1 MRVRQFLLDVT
12 AIMSDYYERL
22 GLPRRFSVDEAEVER
37 RYLAQ
42 SRLLHPDFHGGASDA
57 EQATAIAQ
65 TATLNQAYTTLKDPF
80 RRAEYLLSLLGGPT
94 AGQEKS
100 QDQSFLMQMM
110 ETREQMD
117 EIRATGG
124 SLRELDA
131 DLVAQFSAVLADVG
145 SRFAKIESQESPPP
159 ADLVAIRRQLN
170 AARTIQSLLRD
181 LHGTPDRG

>member
-1 MRVRQFLLDVT
+1 
-12 AIMSDYYERL
+12 MSDYYERL
-22 GLPRRFSVDEAEVER
+22 GLPRRFSIDEAEVER

-42 SRLLHPDFHGGASDA
+42 SRQFHPDFHGGASDA
-57 EQATAIAQ
+57 DQLFVIEQ
-65 TATLNQAYTTLKDPF
+65 TASLNQAYTTLKDPF

-117 EIRATGG
+117 EIRAAGG
-124 SLRELDA
+124 SLSELEA
-131 DLVAQFSAVLADVG
+131 DLMGQFSVVIADVA
-145 SRFAKIESQESPPP
+145 SRFAKIESQPTPLPTE
-159 ADLVAIRRQLN
+159 LVDIRRHLN

-181 LHGTPDRG
+181 LRGTPDRG